1 MIHFKT
7 LSIKN
12 FLSYGNVPTVWELDK
27 HKSTLIIGKNGN
39 GKSTVLDG
47 VCFALFGKP
56 FRSIN
61 KPQLINSINGKNC
74 VVELELLVDQVHY
87 KIIRGIKPNVFEVY
101 RDGKMLDQEAAMRD
115 MQEFLETNVIKL
127 NFRTFCQVVIL
138 GSASFTPF
146 MKLPAYQRRE
156 VIEDI
161 LDIGIFSK
169 MNQVLKDRVAGTK
182 EELRITE
189 VRVEAAKK
197 ESSAQKRIIEL
208 IEKNK
213 TERISEIER
222 IKEETLEQFRVAM
235 AEKVRLNDDSARL
248 ATMNPEAIREE
259 CSEVRIKRD
268 ATRQEIAELQR
279 KLKRLS

>member
-1 MIHFKT
+1 
-7 LSIKN
+7 
-12 FLSYGNVPTVWELDK
+12 
-27 HKSTLIIGKNGN
+27 
-39 GKSTVLDG
+39 
-47 VCFALFGKP
+47 
-56 FRSIN
+56 
-61 KPQLINSINGKNC
+61 
-74 VVELELLVDQVHY
+74 
-87 KIIRGIKPNVFEVY
+87 
-101 RDGKMLDQEAAMRD
+101 
-115 MQEFLETNVIKL
+115 
-127 NFRTFCQVVIL
+127 
-138 GSASFTPF
+138 